1 MNSKPEKLLQ
11 HFKYD
16 KCVQMC
22 KDGWHVVREQEETTT
37 YKIHALTGKKR
48 SSIQKK
54 NRYFLENSEGKQVYI
69 SKQTAESLCFLQRKT
84 LSKVPMSKAATSS
97 NLTHRDANRR

>member
-1 MNSKPEKLLQ
+1 MNSKPTKLLQ

-16 KCVQMC
+16 KCVKMC
-22 KDGWHVVREQEETTT
+22 EEGWRIVREQEESTVC
-37 YKIHALTGKKR
+37 KVHSLTGKKR

-69 SKQTAESLCFLQRKT
+69 SKQTAESLCFLQRTT
-84 LSKVPMSKAATSS
+84 LSKIPMT
-97 NLTHRDANRR
+97 NTGVNIDE

>member
-1 MNSKPEKLLQ
+1 MNNKPEKLLQ

-22 KDGWHVVREQEETTT
+22 KDGWRVVREQEETTT
-37 YKIHALTGKKR
+37 YKTHALTGKKR

-54 NRYFLENSEGKQVYI
+54 NRYFLVNKFIYQSRLQSHCAFYSAQIYQK
-69 SKQTAESLCFLQRKT
+69 FLWPTQG
-84 LSKVPMSKAATSS
+84 
-97 NLTHRDANRR
+97 